1 MKYIVN
7 LAATM
12 LLLIP
17 ALSADTKVKM
27 ADLPP
32 AVQAAVKEQTKTA
45 TLVGLSKETENGK
58 TTYEAET
65 TLNGKS
71 RDVSFDKTGAIVGVE
86 QEVDLDSIPAAAKA
100 AIQKKVG
107 SGKLKKVESVTE
119 GKAVSYEATI
129 EKAGKSSEVGV
140 NADGTPHKE
149 D

>member
-7 LAATM
+7 LAIGGCFA
-12 LLLIP
+12 
-17 ALSADTKVKM
+17 ASVWAADVKVKM

-45 TLVGLSKETENGK
+45 TLVGLTKETENGK
-58 TTYEAET
+58 TTWEAET
-65 TLNGKS
+65 TVNGKS
-71 RDVSFDKTGAIVGVE
+71 RDVSFDKTGAIVAVE

-100 AIQKKVG
+100 AIQKKLG
-107 SGKLKKVESVTE
+107 IGTLKKVESVTV
-119 GKAVSYEATI
+119 GKSVSYEATI
-129 EKAGKSSEVGV
+129 VTNGKSAEVGV

>member
-7 LAATM
+7 FAAVS

-65 TLNGKS
+65 TVNGKS
-71 RDVSFDKTGAIVGVE
+71 RDVSFDKTGAIVAVE
-86 QEVDLDSIPAAAKA
+86 QEVDLDSLPAAAKT
-100 AIQKKVG
+100 AIQKKIG
-107 SGKLKKVESVTE
+107 TGALKKVESVTE
-119 GKAVSYEATI
+119 GKSTSYEATI
-129 EKAGKSSEVGV
+129 VKAGKSSEVGV

>member
-7 LAATM
+7 SFIAATV
-12 LLLIP
+12 LLST
-17 ALSADTKVKM
+17 LSADTKVKM
-27 ADLPP
+27 GDLPP

-45 TLVGLSKETENGK
+45 SLVGLSKETENGK

-65 TLNGKS
+65 TVNGKS
-71 RDVSFDKTGAIVGVE
+71 RDVTFDKTGAIVSVE

-100 AIQKKVG
+100 AIQKKIG
-107 SGKLKKVESVTE
+107 TGQLKKVESVTE
-119 GKAVSYEATI
+119 GKTVSYEATI
-129 EKAGKSSEVGV
+129 LKAGKSSEVGV

>member
-7 LAATM
+7 FAAVS

-65 TLNGKS
+65 AVNGKS

-86 QEVDLDSIPAAAKA
+86 QEVDLDSLPVASKA

-119 GKAVSYEATI
+119 GKSVSYEATI

>member
-1 MKYIVN
+1 MKHIVN
-7 LAATM
+7 FAAAS
-12 LLLIP
+12 LLLIS

-65 TLNGKS
+65 TVNGKS
-71 RDVSFDKTGAIVGVE
+71 RDVSFDKTGAIVAVE
-86 QEVDLDSIPAAAKA
+86 QEVDLDSLPAAAKA
-100 AIQKKVG
+100 AIQKKIG
-107 SGKLKKVESVTE
+107 TGTLKKVESVTE

-129 EKAGKSSEVGV
+129 MKAGKSSEVGV